1 MLKFFLWFGYLHKR
15 KIVLLS
21 IAAVVL
27 STALL
32 IVVSSL
38 FTAFINAFE
47 RAAVQAIGD
56 VIVTPPFRFGKY
68 PSFIERLE
76 QTGAVEAAT
85 ATLSTQGLLHLGKGR
100 VRAVMVWGIEAE
112 KRSSVTGLKKSL
124 RRQGLLPGE
133 PVFDVPGSGETVG
146 GFVGIGVVAEPDENT
161 DEYDFD
167 AVEKTM
173 IGQKV
178 VLITGTETAE
188 GSAGLSSSD
197 DAGGGEARFRRRN
210 IRFVVSDIVFTGV
223 YPLDKDFVYLP
234 IEELQRTLY
243 PDEARPI
250 ADQVHIKLASDVPV
264 ETALAQIR
272 GVWEVFASE
281 ELGWKSYLIKYADIE
296 TAGQMQSRYVAEL
309 MKQMGVLLLIF
320 GVVSIGVVLLVF
332 CIFYMIVRLKQK
344 DVAILK
350 SCGAASGSVVLVF
363 VGFGTC
369 VGLVGAGL
377 GTLVGYIVTR
387 NVNTIEEW
395 IRIVFGLKLWKSSV
409 YMFSD
414 IPSEVNWDWALI
426 IVLSAVA
433 AVVVGALIPAIVA
446 ARTVPADVLRYE

>member
-1 MLKFFLWFGYLHKR
+1 MLKFFLWFRYLHKR

-38 FTAFINAFE
+38 FTAFISAFE

-56 VIVTPPFRFGKY
+56 VIVTPPFKFGKY

-76 QTGAVEAAT
+76 QMEAVEAAT
-85 ATLSTQGLLHLGKGR
+85 ATLSAQGLLHLGKGR
-100 VRAVMVWGIEAE
+100 VRAVMVWGIEAGR
-112 KRSSVTGLKKSL
+112 RSSVTDLKKSL
-124 RRQGLLPGE
+124 RRQSRLPGK
-133 PVFDVPGSGETVG
+133 PSFDVPGSGESVG
-146 GFVGIGVVAEPDENT
+146 GFVGIGVVAEPDEKT

-197 DAGGGEARFRRRN
+197 DAGGGEPRFRRRN
-210 IRFVVSDIVFTGV
+210 IPFVVSDIVFTGV

-250 ADQVHIKLASDVPV
+250 TRP
-264 ETALAQIR
+264 
-272 GVWEVFASE
+272 G
-281 ELGWKSYLIKYADIE
+281 
-296 TAGQMQSRYVAEL
+296 
-309 MKQMGVLLLIF
+309 
-320 GVVSIGVVLLVF
+320 
-332 CIFYMIVRLKQK
+332 RLP
-344 DVAILK
+344 
-350 SCGAASGSVVLVF
+350 
-363 VGFGTC
+363 
-369 VGLVGAGL
+369 
-377 GTLVGYIVTR
+377 TR
-387 NVNTIEEW
+387 FT
-395 IRIVFGLKLWKSSV
+395 
-409 YMFSD
+409 
-414 IPSEVNWDWALI
+414 
-426 IVLSAVA
+426 
-433 AVVVGALIPAIVA
+433 
-446 ARTVPADVLRYE
+446 